1 MARDMNYAGPSMN
14 PTLKSGD
21 GINVIPYGKR
31 KIRIGDVI
39 VFPSPTGCHNIVH
52 RVISF
57 DSQGIRTRGDNNSHI
72 DPWTLRRDGIIGRVF
87 WAQRGNGWRSI
98 HGGRR
103 GRLYSLGMRAIRL
116 IDSKISSLLH
126 PTYDWLARTGPLR
139 PSWLSARMQTR
150 VFSFD
155 RSTGTELQ
163 LLMGQRVIGRLLP
176 GRSQW
181 VIRRPFRLFV
191 DEAALPEN
199 PSKPHHL
206 A

>member
-1 MARDMNYAGPSMN
+1 MARDMNYIGPSMN

-39 VFPSPTGCHNIVH
+39 VFPSPKGHHNVIH
-52 RVISF
+52 RIISV
-57 DSQGIRTRGDNNSHI
+57 DSQGIRTRGDNNSNI
-72 DPWTLRRDGIIGRVF
+72 DPWTLCHDGIIGHVFRV
-87 WAQRGNGWRSI
+87 QRGNRRRSI
-98 HGGRR
+98 HGGLR
-103 GRLYSLGMRAIRL
+103 GLLYSLGIRATRM

-126 PTYDWLARTGPLR
+126 PAYHWLARTGALR
-139 PSWLSARMQTR
+139 PLLSGRMQTR
-150 VFSFD
+150 VLSFD
-155 RSTGTELQ
+155 RSNGTELQ
-163 LLMGQRVIGRLLP
+163 LLMGRRVIGRLLP

-199 PSKPHHL
+199 PSKSHHL
-206 A
+206 V

>member
-1 MARDMNYAGPSMN
+1 MARDMNYMGPSMN

-39 VFPSPTGCHNIVH
+39 VFPSPKGYHNVVH
-52 RVISF
+52 RVISV
-57 DSQGIRTRGDNNSHI
+57 DSQGIRTRGDNNSNI
-72 DPWTLRRDGIIGRVF
+72 DPWTLSHDGIIGHVF
-87 WAQRGNGWRSI
+87 WVQRGNRRRSI
-98 HGGRR
+98 HGGLR
-103 GRLYSLGMRAIRL
+103 GVLYSLGIRVTRM
-116 IDSKISSLLH
+116 IDSKISPLLH
-126 PTYDWLARTGPLR
+126 PPYHWLARTGAFR
-139 PSWLSARMQTR
+139 PWLSARMQTR
-150 VFSFD
+150 VLSFD

-163 LLMGQRVIGRLLP
+163 LVMGQRVIGRLLP

-191 DEAALPEN
+191 DEAALPESF
-199 PSKPHHL
+199 SKPHHL